1 MSNVFIFWCLAAFL
15 FIWWG
20 VWLSRTLYRA
30 WWCARESRRY
40 RQRAMRRAL
49 SAYVMSQVKSPQRL
63 SHVASLYRCDDAPP
77 ASGSSQSISERRNQ

>member
-1 MSNVFIFWCLAAFL
+1 MSNVYIFWFLAAFL

-20 VWLSRTLYRA
+20 IWLARTLHRA
-30 WWCARESRRY
+30 WWCAREARRY

-63 SHVASLYRCDDAPP
+63 SHVATLNRCDDAPP
-77 ASGSSQSISERRNQ
+77 ASESSELISERRN